1 MRLPFRT
8 LPLALALLALT
19 ACGGGDKPRAARQID
34 AVQDA
39 VARVGDLTVR
49 ANAVSTARLDEAV
62 AKQYGIA
69 RADDTVLLIVSVRQ
83 GPDGQDVAVP
93 ADVSV
98 TARTLSGTPAP
109 LPMREVRTGD
119 PGSGPGQVLVDHV
132 GTFKVTPPDTLTF
145 DVKVARDGKQVATL
159 ALTREIAAE

>member
-1 MRLPFRT
+1 MRLPT
-8 LPLALALLALT
+8 LTLCSLALT
-19 ACGGGDKPRAARQID
+19 VLVACGGGDKPRPARKLD

-49 ANAVSTARLDEAV
+49 ANAVSTAHLGEAM
-62 AKQYGIA
+62 AKQYGIT

-109 LPMREVRTGD
+109 LPLREVRTGE
-119 PGSGPGQVLVDHV
+119 LVDHV

-145 DVKVARDGKQVATL
+145 DVKVARDGKQVASLT
-159 ALTREIAAE
+159 LTREITAE

>member
-1 MRLPFRT
+1 MRTSFRT
-8 LPLALALLALT
+8 LPLVLAVLALT

-39 VARVGDLTVR
+39 VTRVGDLTVR
-49 ANAVSTARLDEAV
+49 ANAVSTARLNDAV

-109 LPMREVRTGD
+109 LPMREVRTGE
-119 PGSGPGQVLVDHV
+119 LVDHV

-159 ALTREIAAE
+159 TLTREIAAE

>member
-1 MRLPFRT
+1 MRMPFRT

-19 ACGGGDKPRAARQID
+19 ACGGGDKPRAARQIE
-34 AVQDA
+34 ATQDA

-49 ANAVSTARLDEAV
+49 ANAVSTARLNEAV

-109 LPMREVRTGD
+109 LPLREVRTGE
-119 PGSGPGQVLVDHV
+119 LVDHV

-145 DVKVARDGKQVATL
+145 DVRVARDGKQVATL
-159 ALTREIAAE
+159 MLTREIAAE

>member
-1 MRLPFRT
+1 MRLPT
-8 LPLALALLALT
+8 LTLCCLALT
-19 ACGGGDKPRAARQID
+19 VLVACGGGDKPRPARKLD

-49 ANAVSTARLDEAV
+49 ANAVSTAHLGEGM
-62 AKQYGIA
+62 AKQYGIT

-109 LPMREVRTGD
+109 LPLREVRTGE
-119 PGSGPGQVLVDHV
+119 LVDHV

-145 DVKVARDGKQVATL
+145 DVKVARDGKQVASLT
-159 ALTREIAAE
+159 LTREIAAE

>member
-1 MRLPFRT
+1 MRPSIQ
-8 LPLALALLALT
+8 ALCCLALT
-19 ACGGGDKPRAARQID
+19 VLVACGGENDPRPARKLD

-49 ANAVSTARLDEAV
+49 ANAVSTAHLGEAM
-62 AKQYGIA
+62 AKQYGIT

-109 LPMREVRTGD
+109 LPLREVRTGE
-119 PGSGPGQVLVDHV
+119 LVDHV
-132 GTFKVTPPDTLTF
+132 GTFRVTPPDTLTF
-145 DVKVARDGKQVATL
+145 DVKVAREGKQVATL
-159 ALTREIAAE
+159 TLAREIAAE

>member
-1 MRLPFRT
+1 MRMPFRT

-49 ANAVSTARLDEAV
+49 ANAVSTARLNEAV

-98 TARTLSGTPAP
+98 TARTLSGTPAA
-109 LPMREVRTGD
+109 LPMREVRTGE
-119 PGSGPGQVLVDHV
+119 LVDHV

>member
-1 MRLPFRT
+1 MHPTLRN

-19 ACGGGDKPRAARQID
+19 ACGGGDKPRAARKLD

-49 ANAVSTARLDEAV
+49 ANAVSTAHLGEAM
-62 AKQYGIA
+62 AKQYGIT

-109 LPMREVRTGD
+109 LPLREVRTGE
-119 PGSGPGQVLVDHV
+119 LVDHV

-145 DVKVARDGKQVATL
+145 EVKVAREGKQMAILT
-159 ALTREIAAE
+159 LTREIAAE

>member
-1 MRLPFRT
+1 MRPIPFA
-8 LPLALALLALT
+8 LSLALLCLSLAG
-19 ACGGGDKPRAARQID
+19 CGDGDKPRPARKLD

-39 VARVGDLTVR
+39 VVHVGDLTVR
-49 ANAVSTARLDEAV
+49 ANAVSTAHLGEAM
-62 AKQYGIA
+62 AKQYGIP

-109 LPMREVRTGD
+109 LPLREVRTGE
-119 PGSGPGQVLVDHV
+119 LVDHV

-145 DVKVARDGKQVATL
+145 DVKVARDGKQMATL
-159 ALTREIAAE
+159 TLTREIAAE

>member
-1 MRLPFRT
+1 MRLPT
-8 LPLALALLALT
+8 LTLCCLALT
-19 ACGGGDKPRAARQID
+19 VLVACGGGDKPRPARKLD

-49 ANAVSTARLDEAV
+49 ANAVSTAHLGKGM
-62 AKQYGIA
+62 AKQYGIT

-109 LPMREVRTGD
+109 LPLREVRTGE
-119 PGSGPGQVLVDHV
+119 LVDHV

-145 DVKVARDGKQVATL
+145 DVKVARDGKQVASLT
-159 ALTREIAAE
+159 LTREITAE

>member
-1 MRLPFRT
+1 MRLPT
-8 LPLALALLALT
+8 LTLCCLALAVLV
-19 ACGGGDKPRAARQID
+19 ACGGGDKPRPARKLD

-49 ANAVSTARLDEAV
+49 ANAVSTAHLGEAM
-62 AKQYGIA
+62 AKQYGIT

-83 GPDGQDVAVP
+83 GPDGRDVAVP

-109 LPMREVRTGD
+109 LPLREVRTGE
-119 PGSGPGQVLVDHV
+119 LVDHV

-145 DVKVARDGKQVATL
+145 DVKVARDGKQVASLT
-159 ALTREIAAE
+159 LTREITAE

>member
-1 MRLPFRT
+1 MRPSIQ
-8 LPLALALLALT
+8 ALCCLALT
-19 ACGGGDKPRAARQID
+19 VLVACGGENDPRPARKLD

-49 ANAVSTARLDEAV
+49 ANAVSTAHLGEAM
-62 AKQYGIA
+62 AKQYGII

-109 LPMREVRTGD
+109 LPLREVRTGE
-119 PGSGPGQVLVDHV
+119 LVDHV
-132 GTFKVTPPDTLTF
+132 GTFRVTPPDTLTF
-145 DVKVARDGKQVATL
+145 DVKVAREGKQVATL
-159 ALTREIAAE
+159 TLAREIAAQ